1 MLSGGPAQW
10 PQPPPVPA
18 GRSRCCVRRCGECGR
33 RAGPRGPGIG
43 ASGPRRPP
51 QHAAPE
57 ERLSPL
63 VHLEPRRRHVSVTP
77 NPRDA
82 AGGVCE
88 VRVPRSARSR
98 RRRAPPLLP
107 PPRPASLGCGDTPT
121 AVGPEAPAQ
130 CSGDTV
136 VQRPPSRASAVLS
149 ARVRGGGSVPSA
161 AACGP
166 GDPGQSAEW
175 PYHCHLNGALLRVT
189 GNARDLAGQ
198 TGYCRVPL
206 LPEDPHTR
214 GRALD
219 SHGSSQN
226 LWPDPLV

>member
-1 MLSGGPAQW
+1 MLSGGPVQW

-18 GRSRCCVRRCGECGR
+18 GRSRCCARRCGECGR

-98 RRRAPPLLP
+98 RRRAPPPAPASAHVPRLRGHAHRGGARGACAVQRGHGGAAPPEPGFRGAVCACAWGGAQYP
-107 PPRPASLGCGDTPT
+107 PP
-121 AVGPEAPAQ
+121 
-130 CSGDTV
+130 
-136 VQRPPSRASAVLS
+136 PPVALVTRAS
-149 ARVRGGGSVPSA
+149 P
-161 AACGP
+161 
-166 GDPGQSAEW
+166 QS
-175 PYHCHLNGALLRVT
+175 GRTIVT
-189 GNARDLAGQ
+189 
-198 TGYCRVPL
+198 
-206 LPEDPHTR
+206 
-214 GRALD
+214 
-219 SHGSSQN
+219 
-226 LWPDPLV
+226 

>member
-18 GRSRCCVRRCGECGR
+18 GRSRCCARRCGECGR
-33 RAGPRGPGIG
+33 RAGPRGPGVG

-107 PPRPASLGCGDTPT
+107 PPRPLSLGCGDTPT

-130 CSGDTV
+130 CGGDTV

-149 ARVRGGGSVPSA
+149 ARVRGGAQYPPPPPVALVTRASP
-161 AACGP
+161 
-166 GDPGQSAEW
+166 QS
-175 PYHCHLNGALLRVT
+175 GRTIVT
-189 GNARDLAGQ
+189 QMG
-198 TGYCRVPL
+198 
-206 LPEDPHTR
+206 H
-214 GRALD
+214 
-219 SHGSSQN
+219 S
-226 LWPDPLV
+226 